1 MASADE
7 IICNGHVITL
17 PTLEV
22 VKAVPIMAAGTNI
35 DWLLHLYYARRD
47 FIRCR
52 IIIEREL
59 RSSLNPEYMYFVKGL
74 IDREEGNNIEA
85 LRNLQKALDLNSKNI
100 EIYKEIGKTLFI
112 MGRFNQALD
121 IFREAEELSPRQD
134 HEICHFIGELLHR
147 SAAAANQLAI
157 ARKEEAEA
165 KFYFE
170 KAVQAGKKL
179 ESFQRLAEILRKE
192 KDYAKAIEVLE
203 NCLLLSPE
211 NTEVLTEIGVLYL
224 KINDTQN
231 AFDRL
236 SEVIALDRKSPKGL
250 LAYGAILQSRNDVDG
265 ALEKYQE
272 IAMTEPDIP
281 ELWNNI
287 GLCFF
292 KKKQQKVIA
301 AISSLRKSIWLS
313 PLNYNALYNLS
324 LVYITAQQYASA
336 FHTLAAA
343 INLRKD
349 SAECYMLL
357 GICLRKLE
365 DTENAFKAF
374 QRSSDIQQQQQQQ
387 QDAGRN
393 PLVHLNFALFCYET
407 GRVALATE
415 QFTRF
420 VSSSQDLLLPTEYKF
435 QATKLKSLLKVSTS
449 NILTSTPTGLACDAN
464 AKPSDEIDSQLTGSA
479 NNNNNNSSSA
489 DNMSNKSIDDIYGIY
504 GVKRQ
509 TAGTKQELHNTK
521 AQALATAAL
530 AAASTMSAAEM
541 PLEVHAVVNA

>member
-7 IICNGHVITL
+7 IVCNGHVITL

-47 FIRCR
+47 FMRCR

-59 RSSLNPEYMYFVKGL
+59 HRSLNPEYMYFVKGL

-85 LRNLQKALDLNSKNI
+85 LRNLQKALDLNCKNI
-100 EIYKEIGKTLFI
+100 ETYKEIGKTLFI

-147 SAAAANQLAI
+147 SAAAANQLTI
-157 ARKEEAEA
+157 ARQEEAEA
-165 KFYFE
+165 KLYFE
-170 KAVQAGKKL
+170 KAVQAGKNL

-192 KDYAKAIEVLE
+192 KNYTRAIEVLE

-211 NTEVLTEIGVLYL
+211 NIEVLTEIGVLYL
-224 KINDTQN
+224 KINDSQK
-231 AFDRL
+231 AFARL
-236 SEVIALDRKSPKGL
+236 SEVIALDRKCPKGL

-272 IAMTEPDIP
+272 IALTEPDIP

-374 QRSSDIQQQQQQQ
+374 QRSSDIQQQQQL
-387 QDAGRN
+387 DAGRN

-435 QATKLKSLLKVSTS
+435 HATKLKSLLKIPTS
-449 NILTSTPTGLACDAN
+449 NILTSTPTGPASDAN
-464 AKPSDEIDSQLTGSA
+464 AENDGQHIGISNSNDSSGGG
-479 NNNNNNSSSA
+479 
-489 DNMSNKSIDDIYGIY
+489 MSNTSIDDIYGIY

-509 TAGTKQELHNTK
+509 ATGSKQELHNTK
-521 AQALATAAL
+521 ARALATAAL
-530 AAASTMSAAEM
+530 AAATTTSSAEM
-541 PLEVHAVVNA
+541 PLEVNAVVNA

>member
-7 IICNGHVITL
+7 IVCNGHVITL

-52 IIIEREL
+52 LIIEREL
-59 RSSLNPEYMYFVKGL
+59 HRSLNPEYMHFVKGL

-100 EIYKEIGKTLFI
+100 ETYKEIGKTLFI

-121 IFREAEELSPRQD
+121 IFREAEELAPRQD

-157 ARKEEAEA
+157 ARQEEAEA
-165 KFYFE
+165 KMYFE

-192 KDYAKAIEVLE
+192 KDYARAIEVLE

-211 NTEVLTEIGVLYL
+211 NIEVLTEIGVLYL
-224 KINDTQN
+224 KTNDSQK
-231 AFDRL
+231 AFARL
-236 SEVIALDRKSPKGL
+236 SEVIALDRKCPKGL

-272 IAMTEPDIP
+272 IALTEPDIP

-292 KKKQQKVIA
+292 KMKKQKVIA

-374 QRSSDIQQQQQQQ
+374 QRSSEIQQQQPA
-387 QDAGRN
+387 DAGRN

-435 QATKLKSLLKVSTS
+435 QATKLKSLLKIPTS
-449 NILTSTPTGLACDAN
+449 NILTSTPTGAASDA
-464 AKPSDEIDSQLTGSA
+464 IDATDGQHIDTG
-479 NNNNNNSSSA
+479 NNSSGG
-489 DNMSNKSIDDIYGIY
+489 DGMSNNSTDDIYGIY

-509 TAGTKQELHNTK
+509 AAGNKQELRNTK
-521 AQALATAAL
+521 ARALATAAH
-530 AAASTMSAAEM
+530 AAALTTSSAEM
-541 PLEVHAVVNA
+541 PLEVNAVVNA

>member
-250 LAYGAILQSRNDVDG
+250 LAYGAILQ
-265 ALEKYQE
+265 
-272 IAMTEPDIP
+272 
-281 ELWNNI
+281 
-287 GLCFF
+287 
-292 KKKQQKVIA
+292 

>member
-1 MASADE
+1 MANADE
-7 IICNGHVITL
+7 IVCNGHVITL

-35 DWLLHLYYARRD
+35 DWLLHLYYARSD
-47 FIRCR
+47 FVRCR
-52 IIIEREL
+52 LIIEREL
-59 RSSLNPEYMYFVKGL
+59 HKSLNPEYMYFVKGL

-100 EIYKEIGKTLFI
+100 ETYKEIGKTLFI

-121 IFREAEELSPRQD
+121 IFREAEELAPRQD

-147 SAAAANQLAI
+147 SAATANQLTI
-157 ARKEEAEA
+157 ARQEEAEA
-165 KFYFE
+165 KMYFE
-170 KAVQAGKKL
+170 KAVQTGKKL

-211 NTEVLTEIGVLYL
+211 NIEVLTEIGVLYL
-224 KINDTQN
+224 KINDSQK
-231 AFDRL
+231 AFARL
-236 SEVIALDRKSPKGL
+236 SEVIALDRKCPKGL

-272 IAMTEPDIP
+272 IALTEPDIP

-301 AISSLRKSIWLS
+301 AVSSLRKSIWLS

-324 LVYITAQQYASA
+324 LVYITV
-336 FHTLAAA
+336 
-343 INLRKD
+343 
-349 SAECYMLL
+349 
-357 GICLRKLE
+357 CLRKLE

-374 QRSSDIQQQQQQQ
+374 QRSSEIQQQQPAA
-387 QDAGRN
+387 AGRN

-435 QATKLKSLLKVSTS
+435 QATKLKSLLKIPTS
-449 NILTSTPTGLACDAN
+449 NILTSTPTGAASDA
-464 AKPSDEIDSQLTGSA
+464 IDAIDGQHIGSG
-479 NNNNNNSSSA
+479 NNSSGG
-489 DNMSNKSIDDIYGIY
+489 DGMSNNGVDDIYGIY

-509 TAGTKQELHNTK
+509 AAGNKQELRNTK
-521 AQALATAAL
+521 ARALATAAL
-530 AAASTMSAAEM
+530 AAAPTTSSAEM
-541 PLEVHAVVNA
+541 PLEVNAVVNA

>member
-7 IICNGHVITL
+7 IVCNGHVITL

-47 FIRCR
+47 FMRCR

-59 RSSLNPEYMYFVKGL
+59 HRSLNPEYMYFVKGL

-85 LRNLQKALDLNSKNI
+85 LRNLQKALDLNCKNI
-100 EIYKEIGKTLFI
+100 ETYKEIGKTLFI

-147 SAAAANQLAI
+147 SAAAANQLTI
-157 ARKEEAEA
+157 ARQEEAEA
-165 KFYFE
+165 KLYFE
-170 KAVQAGKKL
+170 KAVQAGKNL

-192 KDYAKAIEVLE
+192 KNYTRAIEVLE

-211 NTEVLTEIGVLYL
+211 NIEVLTEIGVLYL
-224 KINDTQN
+224 KINDSQK
-231 AFDRL
+231 AFARL
-236 SEVIALDRKSPKGL
+236 SEVIALDRKCPKGL
-250 LAYGAILQSRNDVDG
+250 LAYGAILQ
-265 ALEKYQE
+265 
-272 IAMTEPDIP
+272 
-281 ELWNNI
+281 
-287 GLCFF
+287 
-292 KKKQQKVIA
+292 

-374 QRSSDIQQQQQQQ
+374 QRSSDIQQQQQL
-387 QDAGRN
+387 DAGRN

-435 QATKLKSLLKVSTS
+435 HATKLKSLLKIPTS
-449 NILTSTPTGLACDAN
+449 NILTSTPTGPASDAN
-464 AKPSDEIDSQLTGSA
+464 AENDGQHIGISNSNDSSGGG
-479 NNNNNNSSSA
+479 
-489 DNMSNKSIDDIYGIY
+489 MSNTSIDDIYGIY

-509 TAGTKQELHNTK
+509 ATGSKQELHNTK
-521 AQALATAAL
+521 ARALATAAL
-530 AAASTMSAAEM
+530 AAATTTSSAEM
-541 PLEVHAVVNA
+541 PLEVNAVVNA